1 MAAHCQLY
9 LSVPAALA
17 ASPGLIEAALAA
29 TGAPSLLVTG
39 EAEPARLRAIV
50 DAVHRQNAVVLIEN
64 DYALAKA
71 EGLDGVHLR
80 NDGPSLK
87 DARGAL
93 GPDKV
98 VGVDCRLSRH
108 EAMMRGEVGA
118 DYVAFGTNGEEG
130 QAGVEGLAEMIA
142 WWSALFEIPCVA
154 YLPANAT
161 EADWRKLVEAGADFI
176 VPGAEIWS
184 DAGKVQLLAKRMAVC
199 AGLGERVG

>member
-9 LSVPAALA
+9 LSVPAALSGSA
-17 ASPGLIEAALAA
+17 GLIEAALAA
-29 TGAPSLLVTG
+29 TGASSLLVSG
-39 EAEPARLRAIV
+39 EAEPARLRAV
-50 DAVHRQNAVVLIEN
+50 AEAAHRQNAVVLIEN

-80 NDGPSLK
+80 NDGPTLK

-93 GPDKV
+93 GPDRI

-118 DYVAFGTNGEEG
+118 DYVAFGRNGDEG
-130 QAGVEGLAEMIA
+130 GHGLEGLAEMIA
-142 WWSALFEIPCVA
+142 WWSELFEIPSVA

-176 VPGAEIWS
+176 VPGPEIWK
-184 DAGKVQLLAKRMAVC
+184 DAGKAQALAERMAAC
-199 AGLGERVG
+199 AGVSERVG

>member
-9 LSVPAALA
+9 LSAPAALT

-39 EAEPARLRAIV
+39 EAEPSRLRAI
-50 DAVHRQNAVVLIEN
+50 AEAAHRQNAVVLIEN
-64 DYALAKA
+64 DYVLAKA

-87 DARGAL
+87 DARAAL

-118 DYVAFGTNGEEG
+118 DYVAFGCNGGEG
-130 QAGVEGLAEMIA
+130 GYGVDSLAEMIA
-142 WWSALFEIPCVA
+142 WWSELFEIACVA

-161 EADWRKLVEAGADFI
+161 EADWRRLVEAGADFI
-176 VPGAEIWS
+176 VPGAEIWG
-184 DAGKVQLLAKRMAVC
+184 DVGRPQFLAKRMAVC